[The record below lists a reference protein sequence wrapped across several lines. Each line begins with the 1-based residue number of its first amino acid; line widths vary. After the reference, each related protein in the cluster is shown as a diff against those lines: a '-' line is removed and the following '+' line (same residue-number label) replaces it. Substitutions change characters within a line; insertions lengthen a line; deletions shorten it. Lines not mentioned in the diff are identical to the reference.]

1 MYASRFDGRAEVGR
15 KEKVSENGVKAER
28 GRETLEKPY
37 PRKKSRKEG
46 RTKRCGGKE
55 KNTRD
60 AEI

>member
-1 MYASRFDGRAEVGR
+1 MGIRQKGE
-15 KEKVSENGVKAER
+15 
-28 GRETLEKPY
+28 EKPY
-37 PRKKSRKEG
+37 PREKSRKEG